1 MTPTRF
7 RQCLQSIRWTSVDI
21 VNALQC
27 DLAWIESLEIGEIKI
42 PDDVAI
48 WLEKLASFHVDNQP
62 PLTCRAATVFPKQV
76 MDIGSPYGSSRQS

>member
-27 DLAWIESLEIGEIKI
+27 DLAWIEALESGEIKI
-42 PDDVAI
+42 PDDVAA
-48 WLEKLASFHVDNQP
+48 WLEKLARFHSENQP
-62 PLTCRAATVFPKQV
+62 PVTCRAATVFPKQMMEV
-76 MDIGSPYGSSRQS
+76 ARSVGSRRQG